1 MASLENWRLARGGW
15 VRRGWVRRFCA
26 TEQSLA
32 TTWLGCLVT
41 VGACK
46 DLPRDLGRLVGA
58 VPTDRP
64 SSRPSML
71 ILRIIYLVTQVVRR
85 RVSRPRWVGGRT
97 KRLPQGQGPRRQTNP
112 TLGSG
117 GGSFK
122 MTRRY
127 KTFGKSKEGK
137 HDLAGQR
144 PKNFRPA
151 GAAWR
156 GGPGP
161 RPRPRPT
168 DRLGRDPGTGN
179 LGRDLTGINV
189 LTRRSPAP
197 ETLRDQP

>member
-1 MASLENWRLARGGW
+1 M
-15 VRRGWVRRFCA
+15 
-26 TEQSLA
+26 
-32 TTWLGCLVT
+32 
-41 VGACK
+41 
-46 DLPRDLGRLVGA
+46 
-58 VPTDRP
+58 
-64 SSRPSML
+64 
-71 ILRIIYLVTQVVRR
+71 VRR

-137 HDLAGQR
+137 HDLAGQG

-168 DRLGRDPGTGN
+168 DRLGRDPGTGD

-189 LTRRSPAP
+189 LTRRSPGGGAGGP
-197 ETLRDQP
+197 AAGRSERARDILLAWLAAERGAITQYHYAATAHHRRQFSARPHSWVQSALQRQVLCRSWWSACL

>member
-1 MASLENWRLARGGW
+1 M
-15 VRRGWVRRFCA
+15 
-26 TEQSLA
+26 
-32 TTWLGCLVT
+32 
-41 VGACK
+41 
-46 DLPRDLGRLVGA
+46 
-58 VPTDRP
+58 
-64 SSRPSML
+64 
-71 ILRIIYLVTQVVRR
+71 VRR

-156 GGPGP
+156 GGPGL

-168 DRLGRDPGTGN
+168 DRLGRDPGTGD
-179 LGRDLTGINV
+179 LGRDLTGTNS
-189 LTRRSPAP
+189 LKGRSPGPQESKTPIPRGTRTMGPSCCQRKCSRAILFAYRSAYTGSKPLILSSNQSIGCTVPAYAP
-197 ETLRDQP
+197 PLRSTPSSLGIERCGTCSHSVG